1 MLQSVVIAGFVALQG
16 AVGCHNL
23 LVAQKEG
30 ITSYVVIQ
38 LDLPIGDGPAQ
49 VSEHRCCPWATRW
62 APCPQVRA
70 SLKKAARDIFNG
82 VCPSFTAW
90 KESVRHSRLLTLR
103 QCETEFEV
111 ENPMAC
117 LAAPRKPKGKGK
129 SGPSQVH
136 NAQEPSVGNVAEGA
150 VILQA

>member
-62 APCPQVRA
+62 APCPH
-70 SLKKAARDIFNG
+70 LIE
-82 VCPSFTAW
+82 PAW
-90 KESVRHSRLLTLR
+90 KRQHGICNGMPVRCRL
-103 QCETEFEV
+103 EGF
-111 ENPMAC
+111 
-117 LAAPRKPKGKGK
+117 RKALSPLKYR
-129 SGPSQVH
+129 
-136 NAQEPSVGNVAEGA
+136 GNVGVRLRTPWHAWRPLGNQKEKASRGLPRCIMHKSP
-150 VILQA
+150 V